1 VYRNLGGKGSVTMDS
16 RARDERSDL
25 VHVAW
30 AILVMGI
37 SIGAVIIVYSWFGH
51 LGSVNSERVME
62 RQQKDLRNQYG
73 LPPEPVITN
82 ITILQTPPSLRN
94 LSSGQNIVD

>member
-1 VYRNLGGKGSVTMDS
+1 MYRNLGGKGSVTMDS

-51 LGSVNSERVME
+51 LGSVME